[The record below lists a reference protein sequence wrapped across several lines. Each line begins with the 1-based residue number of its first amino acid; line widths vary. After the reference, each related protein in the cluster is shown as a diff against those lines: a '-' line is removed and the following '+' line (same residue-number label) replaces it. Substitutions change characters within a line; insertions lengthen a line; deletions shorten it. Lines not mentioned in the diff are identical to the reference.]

1 MKLNKI
7 LAAALVAA
15 SSASSMAAI
24 INGQTSGNGELM
36 LVMWDAGDKV
46 SYVKDLGIQIDSF
59 VPSAGLSFALSDTFF
74 TSFLNVANTTSSDI
88 RFAVVGGDGF
98 GARRLFS
105 TFDPASVDLTTPL
118 SGSLNTSAN
127 NYLNTFVSAL
137 NLASPNGDHSTNVN
151 GTSFAIEGEGNRYA
165 LPNMPTLQSAFI
177 ASTTGAVVGTN
188 AGFKSFASSNA
199 SGTQATKILFDGV
212 WSVTNNA
219 GAFTANYTVAAVP
232 EADGIAMA
240 LAGLG
245 ALGFVALR
253 RRQS

>member
-24 INGQTSGNGELM
+24 ISNTPGNGELF
-36 LVMWDAGDKV
+36 LVMWDAVDKV
-46 SYVKDLGIQIDSF
+46 SYTKDLGIQIDSF
-59 VPSAGLSFALSDTFF
+59 DPAGGLSFALNDTFF
-74 TSFLNVANTTSSDI
+74 TSFLNIANTTTSDI
-88 RFAVVGGDGF
+88 KFAVIGGDNLTAGGKRVF
-98 GARRLFS
+98 
-105 TFDPASVDLTTPL
+105 TTVDNAVTPL
-118 SGSLNTSAN
+118 TGSLNTSAN
-127 NYLNTFVSAL
+127 NFLSTFISNTNLPSA
-137 NLASPNGDHSTNVN
+137 NGNHSTTLN
-151 GTSFAIEGEGNRYA
+151 GSSFAQEGVNTYA
-165 LPNMPTLQSAFI
+165 LPNVPSLQNA
-177 ASTTGAVVGTN
+177 ATGWTTGNVVGTDAAFRRFLSLN
-188 AGFKSFASSNA
+188 T
-199 SGTQATKILFDGV
+199 SGTQATQTTFEGL
-212 WSVTNNA
+212 WSVTNTG